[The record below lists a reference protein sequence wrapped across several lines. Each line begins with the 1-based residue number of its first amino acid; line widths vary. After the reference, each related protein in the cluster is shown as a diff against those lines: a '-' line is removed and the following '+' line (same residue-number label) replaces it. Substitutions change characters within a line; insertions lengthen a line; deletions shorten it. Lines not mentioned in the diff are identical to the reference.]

1 MTTFDNSFTKFRK
14 VNIDDGVVYV
24 YENIGDKLLYADILQ
39 YNDPD
44 VNYFGRN
51 VVARNNHVIIGLPR
65 IPNQSTSTS
74 GRIIDYRVNNN
85 VWTNKRTLKILLI

>member
-1 MTTFDNSFTKFRK
+1 MYVNDPTSNITGTVTTFDNSFTKFRK

-51 VVARNNHVIIGLPR
+51 VVARNKHVIIGLPK
-65 IPNQSTSTS
+65 NSKWKAQ
-74 GRIIDYRVNNN
+74 VQQ
-85 VWTNKRTLKILLI
+85 VE